1 MAIKFSRKNSMYGCF
16 SNFFKSPVTF
26 DGLTYKN
33 SEAAWQAQKTLDTK
47 QREVFTK
54 LEGSYAKKAGRGR
67 LQIILEKYNKEAFIM
82 KRKITY
88 AVMALITA
96 GTLLTG
102 CGLSVIPVP
111 EYNAISQ
118 EEFWNGLSANGYSH
132 EYDMTDSYKETITDT
147 QYYDDAAYYYD
158 GTTEFIFSDLSSSSA
173 ASYFFNNITEQY
185 TDITDHQKTITKG
198 STEWWKGTQ
207 EDNNLSIVV
216 YRVDDVVVTA
226 VGTYDQAGNLNS
238 IVEDILTNNYSQ
250 TAPDVENVQQA
261 ENQFGSNDVIQQE
274 VNSAPVNNTQGK
286 TITVGNMEVSI
297 VGDSSW
303 TIDDS
308 YDITVPVQ
316 TEDGTSVVYSD
327 SYIDT
332 GDTTAIASA
341 FETYGCTE
349 TSQVDING
357 RQSYV
362 GYSLSTYG
370 TCSVYVFQNIG
381 GTSYLEIDI
390 TGTRTD
396 VMEMVSEF
404 ALNL

>member
-1 MAIKFSRKNSMYGCF
+1 
-16 SNFFKSPVTF
+16 
-26 DGLTYKN
+26 
-33 SEAAWQAQKTLDTK
+33 
-47 QREVFTK
+47 
-54 LEGSYAKKAGRGR
+54 
-67 LQIILEKYNKEAFIM
+67 M

-88 AVMALITA
+88 VVMALITA

-118 EEFWNGLSANGYSH
+118 EEFWNGLSANGYSQ

-297 VGDSSW
+297 MGDASW

-308 YDITVPVQ
+308 YDIIVPVQ

-341 FETYGCTE
+341 FETYECTE

-362 GYSLSTYG
+362 GYSLSTSG